1 MAGALGGVLLVY
13 AVLTLAL
20 ILGSQQIFSNVSRY
34 LLPAFPL
41 FLPLAVALRRL
52 SLAHQFMLLGVA
64 ALASGSYAGYALFE
78 LGVP

>member
-1 MAGALGGVLLVY
+1 VVLV
-13 AVLTLAL
+13 
-20 ILGSQQIFSNVSRY
+20 LGSQQIFGNVSRY

-41 FLPLAVALRRL
+41 LVPLAAALRRIGL
-52 SLAHQFMLLGVA
+52 PLQITLLGIA